1 MHDWILSSNILIL
14 VVIVLRTVLKGKISL
29 RLQYALWGL
38 VLLRLLIPVN
48 FGSTDISV
56 ANLAVSNTPPV
67 LQSTVIPNTQI
78 TDHAPN
84 ISPEEIENQIEDRY
98 ESQGID
104 VDVHADGPV
113 NVKAIL
119 RKAAPI
125 LWAMGFA
132 SVAGLFLT
140 TNARFKRRIL
150 DSRYELDIRKNDLD
164 VYVTGEIDTPCLFGL
179 KNPAIYV
186 TYPVA
191 DDPTLLRHTL
201 EHEATHYRHGDHIWA
216 VLRCLCLAIHWY
228 NPLVWWAA
236 FLSQQ
241 DAELACDEATIARL
255 GEGERAEYG
264 RTLIGMT
271 CRKKANVL
279 MAATTM
285 NSGKSGLKERIML
298 IAKKPKTAFY
308 TLIAVVVIAAVAVGC
323 TFTGARQNRLDAHE
337 KVPEDLED
345 YNYEHIY
352 EKLPEYLEDYSYEHV
367 KERMDREDV
376 RFLGS
381 VEDYALVYCSGTGSI
396 LNLYRY
402 EIDGNEI
409 IITDQAEGDYPMSA
423 GLSINHLVYGG
434 KHIYFGLISDYHWI
448 PEDDTRMTLDW
459 ENLVFLDSEGN
470 QKILNFTGEGYL
482 CVLDSKLSD
491 FWVVENGGNVPLKM
505 EEYLAHGYFI
515 RESIW
520 NLNLYTYQPS
530 HIEGTTP
537 IQTEAPGSAPTE
549 IPDNAPPVNLPELLH
564 EQPDPDKL
572 CIGVQPTALSTSCY
586 DLYYI
591 IPENQELLLEYYK
604 SAVSKATELS
614 WDSSA
619 KMSGWYIFYQG
630 REWQV
635 FEDGS
640 LRGDMSIAGSDTT
653 ELIALCKNAIT
664 KAGVGEPVHPE
675 DLTGIISAT
684 LYWNG
689 SMTVSDPDLLKGAY
703 TVTDPFVLNRL
714 ETLFSNSSYYGS
726 VRCPFTAH
734 LELSLETGETI
745 LLAMGTDS
753 CASWMSQGVAYG
765 YGEMTDV
772 GISGNEEFYSFF
784 LTDFI
789 HQKAQEDPEALAK
802 YWPYV
807 NWGLYCRKYSIDDTF
822 ALMDMFKSYV
832 VENPSDWMVCVALS
846 NTRGLDG
853 AFAQYYANVI
863 GQIYEADPSAF
874 NFACRQMVPEQQ
886 VKEAVNFLAFYWNIT
901 PEEARAMLDAAKA
914 P

>member
-1 MHDWILSSNILIL
+1 MTEWILSSSILIL
-14 VVIVLRTVLKGKISL
+14 VVIAVRTVFKGKISL
-29 RLQYALWGL
+29 RLQYAIWGL
-38 VLLRLLIPVN
+38 VLLRLLIPFS
-48 FGSTDISV
+48 FGSTNISV
-56 ANLAVSNTPPV
+56 ANLTVSNDPPMI
-67 LQSTVIPNTQI
+67 QSTVIPNTQI

-84 ISPEEIENQIEDRY
+84 IIPEKIENQIEDRY

-104 VDVHADGPV
+104 AEVHADGPV
-113 NVKAIL
+113 KVKAIL

-150 DSRYELDIRKNDLD
+150 DSRYELDIRKNELD

-179 KNPAIYV
+179 KHPAIYV

-201 EHEATHYRHGDHIWA
+201 EHEATHYRHGDQIWA

-236 FLSQQ
+236 LLSQR
-241 DAELACDEATIARL
+241 DGELACDEATIKRL

-279 MAATTM
+279 ITATTM

-298 IAKKPKTAFY
+298 IAKKPKMAFY

-323 TFTGARQNRLDAHE
+323 TFTGARQNILDAH
-337 KVPEDLED
+337 KDLPEHLIDYSYQQVKDRMDLED
-345 YNYEHIY
+345 VHYI
-352 EKLPEYLEDYSYEHV
+352 
-367 KERMDREDV
+367 
-376 RFLGS
+376 GS
-381 VEDYALVYCSGTGSI
+381 AGNCSAVYCGGEGPQLI
-396 LNLYRY
+396 LYHHKIQDNR
-402 EIDGNEI
+402 I
-409 IITDQAEGDYPMSA
+409 IITDQAESEYAISS
-423 GLSINHLVYGG
+423 GLSINHIMDGD
-434 KHIYFGLISDYHWI
+434 KHIYFGTISDTHWI
-448 PEDDTRMTLDW
+448 PETDTPIPLGWTD
-459 ENLVFLDSEGN
+459 LVFWDASGN
-470 QKILNFTGEGYL
+470 QKVVTVGTYGYI
-482 CVLDSKLSD
+482 CVMDQPMAD
-491 FWVVENGGNVPLKM
+491 FWVVVNGGKVPLKM
-505 EEYLAHGYFI
+505 DQYLEQGYPI
-515 RESIW
+515 YEAQW
-520 NLNLYTYQPS
+520 NSEQKEIPETNPV
-530 HIEGTTP
+530 
-537 IQTEAPGSAPTE
+537 TEPEQAPTE

-604 SAVSKATELS
+604 SAVSNATELN

-619 KMSGWYIFYQG
+619 RIGGWYIFYQG

-653 ELIALCKNAIT
+653 ELIALCKAAIMQ
-664 KAGVGEPVHPE
+664 AGMGEPVRPE
-675 DLTGIISAT
+675 DISGIISAT

-734 LELSLETGETI
+734 LELILETGETI
-745 LLAMGTDS
+745 VLAMGTDS

-765 YGEMTDV
+765 YGEQTNV

-789 HQKAQEDPEALAK
+789 HQKTQEDPEALAK

-807 NWGLYCRKYSIDDTF
+807 SWGLYARKYPIDDTF
-822 ALMDMFKSYV
+822 ALMDMFRAYV

-863 GQIYEADPSAF
+863 GQIYEADPAAF
-874 NFACRQMVPEQQ
+874 RFACRQMVPEQQ
-886 VKEAVNFLAFYWNIT
+886 VKDAVNFLAFYWNIT
-901 PEEARAMLDAAKA
+901 PEEARAMLDEAKA

>member
-1 MHDWILSSNILIL
+1 MTEWILSSSILIL
-14 VVIVLRTVLKGKISL
+14 VVIAVRTVFKGKISL
-29 RLQYALWGL
+29 RLQYAIWGL
-38 VLLRLLIPVN
+38 VLLRLLIPFN
-48 FGSTDISV
+48 FGSTNISV
-56 ANLAVSNTPPV
+56 ANLTVSNDPPMI
-67 LQSTVIPNTQI
+67 QSTVIPNTQI

-84 ISPEEIENQIEDRY
+84 LTPEEVEHEIVDRY

-104 VDVHADGPV
+104 VEVHADGPV
-113 NVKAIL
+113 NVKAL
-119 RKAAPI
+119 LKKAAPI
-125 LWAMGFA
+125 VWALGFV
-132 SVAGLFLT
+132 SVAGLFLI
-140 TNARFKRRIL
+140 TNGRFKRRIL

-164 VYVTGEIDTPCLFGL
+164 VYVTGEIDTPCLFGIW
-179 KNPAIYV
+179 NPAIYV

-236 FLSQQ
+236 LLSQR
-241 DAELACDEATIARL
+241 DGELACDEATIQRL

-279 MAATTM
+279 ITATTM
-285 NSGKSGLKERIML
+285 NSGRSGLKERILL
-298 IAKKPKTAFY
+298 IAKKPQMALY
-308 TLIAVVVIAAVAVGC
+308 TLLIVVLIASIAVGC
-323 TFTGARQNRLDAHE
+323 TFTGARKNRAQL
-337 KVPEDLED
+337 
-345 YNYEHIY
+345 YE
-352 EKLPEYLEDYSYEHV
+352 ELPEYLEDYTYQQL
-367 KERMDREDV
+367 KESMDREDV
-376 RFLGS
+376 HYIAAMDQYS
-381 VEDYALVYCSGTGSI
+381 LVYCSGAAPRLFVYQHELQGDQI
-396 LNLYRY
+396 A
-402 EIDGNEI
+402 
-409 IITDQAEGDYPMSA
+409 ITDQAEGQCA
-423 GLSINHLVYGG
+423 LNGALSVNHLTDGE
-434 KHIYFGLISDYHWI
+434 KHIYFGTITDSHWD
-448 PEDDTRMTLDW
+448 PETDTRTPLGWKD
-459 ENLVFLDSEGN
+459 LVFWDEAGL
-470 QKILNFTGEGYL
+470 QKIINFGSDGYL
-482 CVLDSKLSD
+482 CVLDQPMAD
-491 FWVVENGGNVPLKM
+491 FWVVVNGGSVALKLETYLMQGYVIHNSAWYSSDEQVPTT
-505 EEYLAHGYFI
+505 AP
-515 RESIW
+515 S
-520 NLNLYTYQPS
+520 QPV
-530 HIEGTTP
+530 
-537 IQTEAPGSAPTE
+537 TEPTQAPTE

-604 SAVSKATELS
+604 SAVSKATELN

-630 REWQV
+630 QEWQV

-653 ELIALCKNAIT
+653 ELIALCKDAIT
-664 KAGVGEPVHPE
+664 QAGMGEPVRPE

-689 SMTVSDPDLLKGAY
+689 SMTISDPDLLKGAY

-745 LLAMGTDS
+745 VLAMGTDS

-765 YGEMTDV
+765 YGEQTNV

-807 NWGLYCRKYSIDDTF
+807 SWGLYARKYPIDDTF
-822 ALMDMFKSYV
+822 ALMDMFRAYV

-863 GQIYEADPSAF
+863 GQIYEADPSVF

-886 VKEAVNFLAFYWNIT
+886 VKDAVNFLAFYWNIT
-901 PEEARAMLDAAKA
+901 PEEARARLEAE
-914 P
+914 

>member
-1 MHDWILSSNILIL
+1 MNEWILSSSILIL
-14 VVIVLRTVLKGKISL
+14 VVIGLRTVLRGKISL
-29 RLQYALWGL
+29 RLQYALWAL

-56 ANLAVSNTPPV
+56 ANLTVSNTPPAI
-67 LQSTVIPNTQI
+67 QSTVIPNTQI

-84 ISPEEIENQIEDRY
+84 ISPEKIGNQIEDRY

-104 VDVHADGPV
+104 VEVHADGPV

-140 TNARFKRRIL
+140 TNGRFKRRIL

-236 FLSQQ
+236 FLSRQ
-241 DAELACDEATIARL
+241 DAELACDEATIQRL

-271 CRKKANVL
+271 CRKKANLLVT
-279 MAATTM
+279 ATTM

-298 IAKKPKTAFY
+298 IAKKPKMAFY
-308 TLIAVVVIAAVAVGC
+308 TLIAVVLIAAVAVGC
-323 TFTGARQNRLDAHE
+323 TFTGAKDDPAENPNQ
-337 KVPEDLED
+337 LEESIID
-345 YNYEHIY
+345 YCY
-352 EKLPEYLEDYSYEHV
+352 EKNG
-367 KERMDREDV
+367 RGDRENYRIV
-376 RFLGS
+376 GMA
-381 VEDYALVYCSGTGSI
+381 EDYALVYYSGMGPT
-396 LNLYRY
+396 LTLFRY
-402 EIDGNEI
+402 ENHDGQVNILDWTGGEYTI
-409 IITDQAEGDYPMSA
+409 SG
-423 GLSINHLVYGG
+423 GLSVNHLVDGD
-434 KHIYFGLISDYHWI
+434 KHIYFGTVSDRHYV
-448 PEDDTRMTLDW
+448 PQDDTMISLDW
-459 ENLVFLDSEGN
+459 KNLVFWDANAN
-470 QKILNFTGEGYL
+470 QKITTFYDNGYL
-482 CVLDSKLSD
+482 IVLDEPMAD
-491 FWVVENGGNVPLKM
+491 FWVVVNGGKVPLKM
-505 EEYLAHGYFI
+505 EQYLEQGYPI
-515 RESIW
+515 YEAQW
-520 NLNLYTYQPS
+520 NSEQKEIPETIPV
-530 HIEGTTP
+530 
-537 IQTEAPGSAPTE
+537 TEPTQMPTE
-549 IPDNAPPVNLPELLH
+549 IPDDAPPVNLPELLH
-564 EQPDPDKL
+564 EQPDPDKV

-591 IPENQELLLEYYK
+591 IPENQELLLEYYQAAI
-604 SAVSKATELS
+604 SRGTELF
-614 WDSSA
+614 WDNNG
-619 KMSGWYIFYQG
+619 KMAGWYIFYQG

-653 ELIALCKNAIT
+653 ELIALCKDAIT
-664 KAGVGEPVHPE
+664 KAGMGEPVRPE
-675 DLTGIISAT
+675 DISGIISAT

-703 TVTDPFVLNRL
+703 TVTDPFVLDRL

-765 YGEMTDV
+765 YGEQTDV

-789 HQKAQEDPEALAK
+789 HKKAQGDPEALAK

-807 NWGLYCRKYSIDDTF
+807 NWGLYSRKYSIDETF
-822 ALMDMFKSYV
+822 ALMDMFKAYV

-853 AFAQYYANVI
+853 AFAQHYANVI

-886 VKEAVNFLAFYWNIT
+886 VKDAVNFLAFYWNIT
-901 PEEARAMLDAAKA
+901 PEEAMAMLDEAKA

>member
-1 MHDWILSSNILIL
+1 MNEWILSSSILIL
-14 VVIVLRTVLKGKISL
+14 VVIGLRTVLKGKISL
-29 RLQYALWGL
+29 RLQYALWAL

-56 ANLAVSNTPPV
+56 ANLTVSNTPPAI
-67 LQSTVIPNTQI
+67 QSTVIPNTQI

-104 VDVHADGPV
+104 VEVHADGPV

-140 TNARFKRRIL
+140 ANARFKRRIL

-164 VYVTGEIDTPCLFGL
+164 IYVTGEIDTPCLFGL

-191 DDPTLLRHTL
+191 DNPTLLRHTL

-236 FLSQQ
+236 FLSRQ

-279 MAATTM
+279 IAATTM

-298 IAKKPKTAFY
+298 IAKKPKMALY
-308 TLIAVVVIAAVAVGC
+308 TLLIVVLVAAMAVGC
-323 TFTGARQNRLDAHE
+323 TFTGARQNILDAH
-337 KVPEDLED
+337 KD
-345 YNYEHIY
+345 
-352 EKLPEYLEDYSYEHV
+352 LPEHLIDYSYQQV
-367 KERMDREDV
+367 KDRMSREDV
-376 RFLGS
+376 HYIGS
-381 VEDYALVYCSGTGSI
+381 AGNCSAVYCGGEGPQLI
-396 LNLYRY
+396 LYHHKIQDNR
-402 EIDGNEI
+402 I
-409 IITDQAEGDYPMSA
+409 IITDHAEGEYAISS
-423 GLSINHLVYGG
+423 GLSINHIMDGD
-434 KHIYFGLISDYHWI
+434 KHIYFGTISDTHWI
-448 PEDDTRMTLDW
+448 PETDTPMPLGWTD
-459 ENLVFLDSEGN
+459 LVFWDANGN
-470 QKILNFTGEGYL
+470 QKVVTVGTYGYI
-482 CVLDSKLSD
+482 CVMDQPMVD
-491 FWVVENGGNVPLKM
+491 FWVVVNGGKVPLKM
-505 EEYLAHGYFI
+505 EQYLEQGYPIYEAH
-515 RESIW
+515 W
-520 NLNLYTYQPS
+520 NSEQNQIP
-530 HIEGTTP
+530 ENDP
-537 IQTEAPGSAPTE
+537 VTEPTQMPTE

-564 EQPDPDKL
+564 EQPDPDKI
-572 CIGVQPTALSTSCY
+572 CIGVQPTALSKSCY

-591 IPENQELLLEYYK
+591 IPENQELLLEYYE
-604 SAVSKATELS
+604 SAVAKATELS

-619 KMSGWYIFYQG
+619 KMAGWYIFYQG

-653 ELIALCKNAIT
+653 ELIALCKAAIMQ
-664 KAGVGEPVHPE
+664 AGMGEPVHPE
-675 DLTGIISAT
+675 DISGIISAT

-689 SMTVSDPDLLKGAY
+689 SMTVSDPDLMKGAY

-714 ETLFSNSSYYGS
+714 ETLFANSSYYGS

-765 YGEMTDV
+765 YGEQTDV

-784 LTDFI
+784 LADFI
-789 HQKAQEDPEALAK
+789 HQKAQEDPDALAK

-807 NWGLYCRKYSIDDTF
+807 SWGLYARKYSIDETF
-822 ALMDMFKSYV
+822 ALMDMFRAYV

-874 NFACRQMVPEQQ
+874 RFACRQMVPEQQ

-901 PEEARAMLDAAKA
+901 PEEVRAMLDEAKA

>member
-1 MHDWILSSNILIL
+1 MNEWILSSSILIL
-14 VVIVLRTVLKGKISL
+14 VVIGLRTVLKGKISL
-29 RLQYALWGL
+29 RLQYALWAL

-56 ANLAVSNTPPV
+56 ANLTVSHTPPAI
-67 LQSTVIPNTQI
+67 QSTVIPNTQI

-84 ISPEEIENQIEDRY
+84 IVPDEIENQIEDRY

-104 VDVHADGPV
+104 VEVHADGPV

-132 SVAGLFLT
+132 SAAGLFLT
-140 TNARFKRRIL
+140 TNGRFKRRIL

-236 FLSQQ
+236 LLSRQ

-279 MAATTM
+279 IAATTM

-298 IAKKPKTAFY
+298 IAKKPKMAFY

-323 TFTGARQNRLDAHE
+323 TFTGARQNILDAH
-337 KVPEDLED
+337 KD
-345 YNYEHIY
+345 
-352 EKLPEYLEDYSYEHV
+352 LPEYLIDYSYQQI
-367 KERMDREDV
+367 KDRMSREDV
-376 RFLGS
+376 HYIGS
-381 VEDYALVYCSGTGSI
+381 AGNCSAVYCGGEGPQLI
-396 LNLYRY
+396 LYHHQIQDNR
-402 EIDGNEI
+402 I
-409 IITDQAEGDYPMSA
+409 IITDQSEGEYAISS
-423 GLSINHLVYGG
+423 GLSINHIMDGD
-434 KHIYFGLISDYHWI
+434 KHIYFGTISDTHWI
-448 PEDDTRMTLDW
+448 PETDTPMPLGWTD
-459 ENLVFLDSEGN
+459 LVFWDANGN
-470 QKILNFTGEGYL
+470 QKVVTVGTYGYI
-482 CVLDSKLSD
+482 CVMDQPMAD
-491 FWVVENGGNVPLKM
+491 FWVVVNGGKVPLKM
-505 EEYLAHGYFI
+505 EQYLEQGYPI
-515 RESIW
+515 YEAQW
-520 NLNLYTYQPS
+520 NSEQKEIPETIPV
-530 HIEGTTP
+530 
-537 IQTEAPGSAPTE
+537 TEPTQMPTE
-549 IPDNAPPVNLPELLH
+549 IPDDAPPVNLPELLH
-564 EQPDPDKL
+564 EQPDPDKI

-591 IPENQELLLEYYK
+591 IPENQELLLEYYQAAI
-604 SAVSKATELS
+604 SRGTELF
-614 WDSSA
+614 WDNNG
-619 KMSGWYIFYQG
+619 KMAGWYIFYQG

-653 ELIALCKNAIT
+653 ELIALCKDAIT
-664 KAGVGEPVHPE
+664 KAGMGEPVRPE
-675 DLTGIISAT
+675 DISGIISAT

-689 SMTVSDPDLLKGAY
+689 SMTFSDPDLLKGAY
-703 TVTDPFVLNRL
+703 TVTDSFVLNRL

-765 YGEMTDV
+765 YGEQTDV

-789 HQKAQEDPEALAK
+789 HQKAQENPEALAK

-807 NWGLYCRKYSIDDTF
+807 SWGLYARKYSIDETF
-822 ALMDMFKSYV
+822 ALMDMFRAYV

-874 NFACRQMVPEQQ
+874 RFACRQMVPEQQ
-886 VKEAVNFLAFYWNIT
+886 VKEAVNFLAFYWNIS
-901 PEEARAMLDAAKA
+901 PEEARAMLDAAEA

>member
-1 MHDWILSSNILIL
+1 MNEWILSSSILIL
-14 VVIVLRTVLKGKISL
+14 VVIGLRTMLKGKISL
-29 RLQYALWGL
+29 RLQYALWAL
-38 VLLRLLIPVN
+38 VLLRLLIPFH

-56 ANLAVSNTPPV
+56 ANLTVSNTPPAI
-67 LQSTVIPNTQI
+67 QSTVIPNTQI
-78 TDHAPN
+78 PDHAPN
-84 ISPEEIENQIEDRY
+84 ISPEKIENQIEDRY

-104 VDVHADGPV
+104 VEVHADGPV

-132 SVAGLFLT
+132 FVAGLFLI
-140 TNARFKRRIL
+140 TNTRFKRRIL

-236 FLSQQ
+236 FLSQR
-241 DAELACDEATIARL
+241 DGELACDEATIQRL

-279 MAATTM
+279 IAATTM

-298 IAKKPKTAFY
+298 IAKKPKMAFY
-308 TLIAVVVIAAVAVGC
+308 TLIAVVVIAAVAVGS
-323 TFTGARQNRLDAHE
+323 TFTGAKENQTEN
-337 KVPEDLED
+337 PYQLEESIID
-345 YNYEHIY
+345 YCYEN
-352 EKLPEYLEDYSYEHV
+352 DGS
-367 KERMDREDV
+367 RGDRENYHIV
-376 RFLGS
+376 GMA
-381 VEDYALVYCSGTGSI
+381 EEYALVYYSGMGPT
-396 LNLYRY
+396 LTLYRY
-402 EIDGNEI
+402 QTN
-409 IITDQAEGDYPMSA
+409 DYQTVILDWAQGEYTMSG
-423 GLSINHLVYGG
+423 GLSVNHLVDGD
-434 KHIYFGLISDYHWI
+434 KHIYFGTVSDYHYI
-448 PEDDTRMTLDW
+448 PQDDTKIELDW
-459 ENLVFLDSEGN
+459 KNLVFWDEQGN
-470 QKILNFTGEGYL
+470 QKIVSFYDDGYL
-482 CVLDSKLSD
+482 IVLDEPIVD
-491 FWVVENGGNVPLKM
+491 FWAVSNGGYVLLDLKA
-505 EEYLAHGYFI
+505 YLDQGYYTN
-515 RESIW
+515 ESVWYSDWI
-520 NLNLYTYQPS
+520 YAQSTEPPQPV
-530 HIEGTTP
+530 
-537 IQTEAPGSAPTE
+537 TEPEQAPTE

-604 SAVSKATELS
+604 SAVSKATELN

-653 ELIALCKNAIT
+653 ELIALCKDAIT
-664 KAGVGEPVHPE
+664 QAGMGEPVRPE
-675 DLTGIISAT
+675 DINGIISAT

-689 SMTVSDPDLLKGAY
+689 SMTVSDPDLLKGTY

-726 VRCPFTAH
+726 VQCPFTAH

-765 YGEMTDV
+765 YGEQTDM

-807 NWGLYCRKYSIDDTF
+807 NWGLYARKYSIDDTF
-822 ALMDMFKSYV
+822 ALMDLFKTYV

-901 PEEARAMLDAAKA
+901 PEEARAMLDEAKA